1 MTRIWQRI
9 KKVFWLLLLAS
20 FVVLAMPRSELEPG
34 DLVEQVRAFTRDL
47 EFDYTS
53 WGLEAALVKFG
64 QIGLGSSDYLA
75 SDLQSAVVVD
85 YIRIV
90 ARIQRLSYEIELIF
104 SDPDSEDPQAASA
117 ELRQELEQLSEVRQ
131 RAAPLVEAILQNQL
145 NTIAAEM
152 GLARLGQA
160 LPPVLYHSTELPQA
174 LIVSPR
180 HVIRQDA
187 NISLVPLTVDQ
198 QVALEGQIEAQ
209 LDYATLIVNV
219 GGVGMYPTMVM
230 QTSNLNWLAEVV
242 AHEWAHN
249 VLTLRPLG
257 ASYGAS
263 PELRIMNETTASIV
277 GNEIGAALIERYYP
291 EFVPSPPDQDTS
303 PAQPDPNQPPPFDF
317 RAEMRETRVTS
328 DQLLADGQIEAAEAY
343 MEARRQFFWENGYRI
358 RKLNQAYFA
367 FYGAYADAPGGA
379 AGDDPVGAAV

>member
-9 KKVFWLLLLAS
+9 KKIFWLLFLAA
-20 FVVLAMPRSELEPG
+20 FVFLAMPRSELEPG

-64 QIGLGSSDYLA
+64 QIGLGSTDYLPA
-75 SDLQSAVVVD
+75 DLQSAVVVD

-90 ARIQRLSYEIELIF
+90 ARIQRLNYEIGLIF
-104 SDPDSEDPQAASA
+104 SDPEIEDPQAASA
-117 ELRQELEQLSEVRQ
+117 ELRQELEQFSEVRG

-152 GLARLGQA
+152 GLARLGQT

-174 LIVSPR
+174 LVISPR
-180 HVIRQDA
+180 DVIRQDA
-187 NISLVPLTVDQ
+187 NILLVPLTVDQ
-198 QVALEGQIEAQ
+198 QVALEDQIEAQ
-209 LDYATLIVNV
+209 LDYATLIVNI

-230 QTSNLNWLAEVV
+230 QTSNLNWLAEVI

-257 ASYGAS
+257 ASY
-263 PELRIMNETTASIV
+263 
-277 GNEIGAALIERYYP
+277 
-291 EFVPSPPDQDTS
+291 
-303 PAQPDPNQPPPFDF
+303 
-317 RAEMRETRVTS
+317 
-328 DQLLADGQIEAAEAY
+328 
-343 MEARRQFFWENGYRI
+343 
-358 RKLNQAYFA
+358 
-367 FYGAYADAPGGA
+367 
-379 AGDDPVGAAV
+379 